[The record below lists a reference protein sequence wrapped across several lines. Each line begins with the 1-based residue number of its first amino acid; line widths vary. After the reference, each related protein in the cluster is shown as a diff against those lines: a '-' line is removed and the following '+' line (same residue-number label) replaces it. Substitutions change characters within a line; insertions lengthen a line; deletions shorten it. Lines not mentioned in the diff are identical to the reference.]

1 MPRFRAAPFAP
12 PGPAALRRML
22 AGLVLAAAALV
33 HAPAL
38 AQGGATV
45 ELRVIDKET
54 GAPLAGA
61 AVRLNG
67 VRRAVSDTTGYALLA
82 GLEPGRHELEVVMVG
97 RRTDSLVVQL
107 AARDVLP
114 LEVMLEMK
122 PVVLPELGVV
132 APPRPPPG
140 AREPRRW
147 GGGRYYDR
155 ALIERMR
162 IRRLSQL
169 LVRIGAMQSNRRGQQ
184 ASCVPRLVA
193 DGIVLGE
200 TSVDIIPVQD
210 VEAVEV
216 FSNGDMP
223 PEFGGTTA
231 GVCGLVAVWTRHK

>member
-1 MPRFRAAPFAP
+1 
-12 PGPAALRRML
+12 ML
-22 AGLVLAAAALV
+22 AALVLAAAVLV
-33 HAPAL
+33 HPPAL
-38 AQGGATV
+38 AQGGASV
-45 ELRVIDKET
+45 ELRVIEKET
-54 GAPLAGA
+54 GTPLARA
-61 AVRLNG
+61 EVRLNG
-67 VRRAVSDTTGYALLA
+67 VMRARSDTAGYAFLA

-97 RRTDSLVVQL
+97 RRTDSLVVQV
-107 AARDVLP
+107 AAGDVVP

-132 APPRPPPG
+132 APPRRAPG
-140 AREPRRW
+140 VREPRRW

-169 LVRIGAMQSNRRGQQ
+169 LVRIGAMQPSRRGQQ
-184 ASCVPRLVA
+184 VPCVPRLVV
-193 DGIVLGE
+193 DGIMLGE

-210 VEAVEV
+210 VEVVEV

-223 PEFGGTTA
+223 PQFGGTSA